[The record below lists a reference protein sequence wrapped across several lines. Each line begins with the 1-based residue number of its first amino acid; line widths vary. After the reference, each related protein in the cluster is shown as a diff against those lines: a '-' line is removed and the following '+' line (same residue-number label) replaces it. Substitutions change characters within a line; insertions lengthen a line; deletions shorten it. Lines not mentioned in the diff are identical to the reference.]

1 MGTTLLD
8 HHTRRLCLWGLAITW
23 LCLGCSPSEKKPLV
37 DKPSTEIP
45 SSTTAAIP
53 PLTES
58 FEARLKRAEELFA
71 NNKFDEAWTISKE
84 LLIQE
89 PKSVPA
95 LFVASQIMAARNNLS
110 GAIQLISQIDPAD
123 PKAGPAATGQ
133 LSEWLARSGD
143 IPGAEAKLRGL
154 LKEYPTA
161 VPALKLLTAILHA
174 QGRRWDAGKVLDRIV
189 RLGNFTTPDLMNL
202 VDLHDPSDEQ
212 ELRMAFEQFAPDNPL
227 SQLGEVRLRLYA
239 DRWKDCID
247 RLAALTKS
255 NPQQLEPWI
264 WYGEA
269 LLETAQIDKL
279 PEWLKTPPDGHSRH
293 PEYWYIAGRYWM
305 LESKWDTA
313 ARCFAEALELDRR
326 HIGSMQSL
334 SECLMELKLTEQ
346 ALEVREQA
354 GKLVRIKDLSN
365 QIRRGSAKDQAY
377 FEIAKLYEQFGDKVL
392 AFGWEV
398 IALTQTKQ
406 PVPERLIALQKEL
419 QSGKVFA
426 SPILEKLPFKSW
438 PLPDD
443 QSQTLAES
451 NVLSEP
457 SQTTTSSA
465 IQLDDIAQSLGLVTG
480 YDNGSKGNK
489 HWTTLEGLG
498 GGVSAI
504 DYDKDGWPDLFFSQ
518 AGDSPL
524 SPTPNYL
531 PKQLFRSIQGARFTA
546 VEQQAHVG
554 DLGYGQGTGV
564 SDIDQDGLDDLL
576 IANLG
581 HIHWYRN
588 QGDGTFESV
597 WLPQAPPAAI
607 WNSAIQAADLN
618 GDSLPDIVQCAY
630 IDGDEFLSRTCPTP
644 MSPESVFCHPKR
656 FTPGKTRILWN
667 QGDGSWKLADKEL
680 LDSLVDGYALGVL
693 ITNIDGQAGNDA
705 FFANDV
711 SPNHLLLS
719 FADMTNRSDGMQ
731 SPSLQEMAMR
741 SGVAVDH
748 LGRAQASMGIACGDQ
763 DRDGSLDL
771 IVTNFRFEVST
782 LYRQMRP
789 GLFIDATRMSKLG
802 EPTLEWLS
810 FGCQLSDLDNDGWL
824 DFVTVNGHIDY
835 LDIWQMPPQVLQ
847 NDKGKFRW
855 LKSPSP
861 GKYFDSDN
869 VGRSLTA
876 LDFNRDGRIDFAV
889 THLDRPS
896 ALLANST
903 QTPNHFVQLEL
914 VGTRSER
921 NATGALVR
929 AIKGEESWIATASVG
944 DGYYGT
950 NERVIHLGIGP
961 HSSVDRI
968 EIQWPSGQKQSFENV
983 QADRRYGWVEGSVPY
998 GIPLAP
1004 KRGDQE

>member
-1 MGTTLLD
+1 MGTTPLD
-8 HHTRRLCLWGLAITW
+8 CRIRYACLWGLLAAW
-23 LCLGCSPSEKKPLV
+23 LCTGCSPSEKKPLA
-37 DKPSTEIP
+37 DKPLSEKSSTEIIP
-45 SSTTAAIP
+45 STPSAVP

-58 FEARLKRAEELFA
+58 FETRLKRAEQLFA
-71 NNKFDEAWTISKE
+71 DQKLDEAWAISKE

-89 PKSVPA
+89 PRSVPA
-95 LFVASQIMAARNNLS
+95 LFIASQIMAARNNLA
-110 GAIQLISQIDPAD
+110 GAMQLISQIDPAD
-123 PKAGPAATGQ
+123 PQAGPSATGQ

-143 IPGAEAKLRGL
+143 LPSAEAKLRGL
-154 LKEYPTA
+154 LKQYPTA

-212 ELRMAFEQFAPDNPL
+212 ELRIAFGQFAPDNPL
-227 SQLGEVRLRLYA
+227 SQLGELRLLVYA
-239 DRWKDCID
+239 DRWKECVD
-247 RLAALTKS
+247 RLEALTKS
-255 NPQQLEPWI
+255 KPQQLEPWI

-269 LLETAQIDKL
+269 LLETSQIDKL
-279 PEWLKTPPDGHSRH
+279 PGWLKTPPEGHSRH
-293 PEYWYIAGRYWM
+293 PEYWYIAGRFWM
-305 LESKWDTA
+305 LKSKWDTA
-313 ARCFAEALELDRR
+313 ARCFGEAIELDRR
-326 HIGSMQSL
+326 HIGAMQSL

-354 GKLVRIKDLSN
+354 GKLVRIKDVTN
-365 QIRRGSAKDQAY
+365 QIQRGLAKDQAY
-377 FEIAKLYEQFGDKVL
+377 FEIAKLYEQLGDQVL
-392 AFGWEV
+392 AFGWEA
-398 IALTQTKQ
+398 IALAQTKQ
-406 PVPERLIALQKEL
+406 PAPERLMALQKEL
-419 QSGKVFA
+419 QAGKVVA
-426 SPILEKLPFKSW
+426 SPILEKLPLKSW

-443 QSQTLAES
+443 QSAGLADIKVQREQIQS
-451 NVLSEP
+451 S
-457 SQTTTSSA
+457 TTTS
-465 IQLDDIAQSLGLVTG
+465 IRLDDVAQTMGLVTA
-480 YDNGSKGNK
+480 YDNGSKGSK

-531 PKQLFRSIQGARFTA
+531 PKQLFRSIRGSSFVAI
-546 VEQQAHVG
+546 EGQAHVA

-588 QGDGTFESV
+588 QGDGTFENVS
-597 WLPQAPPAAI
+597 LPQATVPAI

-630 IDGDEFLSRTCPTP
+630 IDGDEFLNRKCPTP
-644 MSPESVFCHPKR
+644 SSPESVFCHPKR
-656 FTPGKTRILWN
+656 FTPGKSRILWN

-680 LDSLVDGYALGVL
+680 LDSLVDGYALGAL
-693 ITNIDGQAGNDA
+693 ITNIDGNAGNDV

-719 FADMTNRSDGMQ
+719 SATMTKGADGMEA
-731 SPSLQEMAMR
+731 PSLQESAMR
-741 SGVAVDH
+741 AGVAVDH

-763 DRDGSLDL
+763 DRDGLLDL
-771 IVTNFRFEVST
+771 IVTNFRYEVST

-789 GLFIDATRMSKLG
+789 GLFTDATRMSRLG

-824 DFVTVNGHIDY
+824 DFVAVNGHIDY

-889 THLDRPS
+889 THLDRPA

-903 QTPNHFVQLEL
+903 QAPNHFVQLEL
-914 VGTRSER
+914 IGTRSER
-921 NATGALVR
+921 NATGALVHV
-929 AIKGEESWIATASVG
+929 IKGQESWIATASVG

-950 NERVIHLGIGP
+950 NERVIHLGIGQ
-961 HSSVDRI
+961 HSGVDRI
-968 EIQWPSGQKQSFENV
+968 EIQWPSGKKQSFENV
-983 QADRRYGWVEGSVPY
+983 QADRRYGLVEGSEPY
-998 GIPLAP
+998 EIQLAP
-1004 KRGDQE
+1004 

>member
-1 MGTTLLD
+1 MGTTHLD
-8 HHTRRLCLWGLAITW
+8 HQLRHACLWGLLVAW
-23 LCLGCSPSEKKPLV
+23 LCTGCSPSANKTLSEKPVSEK
-37 DKPSTEIP
+37 
-45 SSTTAAIP
+45 STTEKTLGAPSAIP

-58 FEARLKRAEELFA
+58 FETRLKRAEQLYADQKLE
-71 NNKFDEAWTISKE
+71 EAWAISKE

-95 LFVASQIMAARNNLS
+95 LFVASQIMAARNNLA

-123 PKAGPAATGQ
+123 PQAGPAATGQ

-143 IPGAEAKLRGL
+143 LPGAEAKLRGL
-154 LKEYPTA
+154 LKQYPTA
-161 VPALKLLTAILHA
+161 VPALRLLTAILHA
-174 QGRRWDAGKVLDRIV
+174 QGRRWDAGKVLDRII
-189 RLGNFTTPDLMNL
+189 RLGDFTTPDLMSL

-212 ELRMAFEQFAPDNPL
+212 ELRMAFGQFAPDNPL
-227 SQLGEVRLRLYA
+227 SQLGEIRLRLYA

-279 PEWLKTPPDGHSRH
+279 PGWLKTPPEGHLRH
-293 PEYWYIAGRYWM
+293 PEYWYVAGRYWM

-313 ARCFAEALELDRR
+313 ARCFAESLELDRR

-334 SECLMELKLTEQ
+334 SECLMELKLPEQ

-354 GKLVRIKDLSN
+354 GKLVRIKDLTN
-365 QIRRGSAKDQAY
+365 QIQRGSAKDQAY
-377 FEIAKLYEQFGDKVL
+377 FEIAKLYEQFGDQVL

-398 IALTQTKQ
+398 IALAQTKQ
-406 PVPERLIALQKEL
+406 PIPQHLIALQKEL
-419 QSGKVFA
+419 QAGKVFA
-426 SPILEKLPFKSW
+426 SPTLEKLPFKSW
-438 PLPDD
+438 PLPDSPTASLAD
-443 QSQTLAES
+443 NKTQSEQVQGTD
-451 NVLSEP
+451 
-457 SQTTTSSA
+457 SSA
-465 IQLDDIAQSLGLVTG
+465 IRLDDVAQSLGLVSA

-524 SPTPNYL
+524 SPTPAYL
-531 PKQLFRSIQGARFTA
+531 PKQLFRSIRGSSFVA
-546 VEQQAHVG
+546 VERQAYIG

-597 WLPQAPPAAI
+597 SLPQATAPAI

-630 IDGDEFLSRTCPTP
+630 IDGDEFLSRKCPTP
-644 MSPESVFCHPKR
+644 ASPESVFCHPKR

-667 QGDGSWKLADKEL
+667 QGDGNWKLADKDL
-680 LDSLVDGYALGVL
+680 LESLVDGYALGAL
-693 ITNIDGQAGNDA
+693 ITNIDGQAGNDL
-705 FFANDV
+705 FLANDV

-719 FADMTNRSDGMQ
+719 IAGKVDGAVGNE
-731 SPSLQEMAMR
+731 SLTLQESAIR

-771 IVTNFRFEVST
+771 IVTNFRYEVST

-789 GLFIDATRMSKLG
+789 GLFTDATRMSKLG

-824 DFVTVNGHIDY
+824 DFITVNGHIDY
-835 LDIWQMPPQVLQ
+835 LDVWQMPPQVLQ
-847 NDKGKFRW
+847 NTKGKFQW
-855 LKSPSP
+855 LRSPSP

-889 THLDRPS
+889 THLDRPA

-903 QTPNHFVQLEL
+903 QASNHFVQLEL
-914 VGTRSER
+914 IGTSSER
-921 NATGALVR
+921 NATGAIVR
-929 AIKGEESWIATASVG
+929 AIKGQESWIATASVG

-950 NERVIHLGIGP
+950 NERVIHLGIGQ
-961 HSSVDRI
+961 HNGVDRI
-968 EIQWPSGQKQSFENV
+968 EIQWPSGQKQTIENV
-983 QADRRYGWVEGSVPY
+983 QADRRYGWVEGSEPY
-998 GIPLAP
+998 EIPLA
-1004 KRGDQE
+1004 R

>member
-37 DKPSTEIP
+37 DKSSTEIP
-45 SSTTAAIP
+45 SSATAETPA
-53 PLTES
+53 LTES

-71 NNKFDEAWTISKE
+71 SNKFDEAWTISKE

-143 IPGAEAKLRGL
+143 LPGAEAKLRGL

-189 RLGNFTTPDLMNL
+189 RLGNFTTPDLMSL

-212 ELRMAFEQFAPDNPL
+212 ELRIAFGQFAPDNPL
-227 SQLGEVRLRLYA
+227 SQLGEVRLLVYA

-279 PEWLKTPPDGHSRH
+279 PGWLKTPPDGHSRH

-354 GKLVRIKDLSN
+354 GKLVRIKDLTN
-365 QIRRGSAKDQAY
+365 QIQRGLAKDQAY
-377 FEIAKLYEQFGDKVL
+377 FEIAKLYEQLGDKVL
-392 AFGWEV
+392 AFGWEA
-398 IALTQTKQ
+398 IALAQTKQ
-406 PVPERLIALQKEL
+406 PFPESLIALQKEL

-426 SPILEKLPFKSW
+426 SPILENLPFKSW
-438 PLPDD
+438 PLPDE
-443 QSQTLAES
+443 QSATLAES
-451 NVLSEP
+451 KVLSER

-465 IQLDDIAQSLGLVTG
+465 IQLDDVAQSIGLVTG

-524 SPTPNYL
+524 SPKPAYL
-531 PKQLFRSIQGARFTA
+531 PKQLFRSIGGASFTA
-546 VEQQAHVG
+546 VELQAHVG

-588 QGDGTFESV
+588 QGDGTFESF
-597 WLPQAPPAAI
+597 WLPQAAPPAI

-847 NDKGKFRW
+847 NDKGKFWW

-914 VGTRSER
+914 IGTRSER
-921 NATGALVR
+921 NATGAMVR
-929 AIKGEESWIATASVG
+929 AIKGQESWIAAASVG
-944 DGYYGT
+944 EGYYGT

-983 QADRRYGWVEGSVPY
+983 QADRRYGWVEGSEPY

-1004 KRGDQE
+1004 KRGNQE